1 MARDTD
7 RDDAA
12 ATGEEM
18 VRDGNLIIEDR
29 INRRDGL
36 VEYEG
41 SVAGGA
47 AAGTSATVGETIS
60 DATTQVTTT
69 EVVTTETVPAGTMDA
84 GAAGAADA
92 ADAADAGDALSMS
105 TDNTSAGTMAETAAT
120 GPITLVREGMTV
132 FDAAGEEIGTV
143 DQVQMGDP
151 SAVTTMGQDAGD
163 GGGGGL
169 AAAPAGLAGGSGGG
183 MGGAGGGITAFGG
196 GGLDLPESFAADLR
210 RVGFVKIDG
219 KGLFSR
225 DRYAAADE
233 IATVSGDGVRL
244 SVGKDALRTS

>member
-69 EVVTTETVPAGTMDA
+69 EVVTTETVPAGTVDA
-84 GAAGAADA
+84 GAAG
-92 ADAADAGDALSMS
+92 AADAGDALSMS
-105 TDNTSAGTMAETAAT
+105 SDNTSAGTMAETAAT

>member
-84 GAAGAADA
+84 GAAG
-92 ADAADAGDALSMS
+92 AADAGDALSMS

-183 MGGAGGGITAFGG
+183 MGGAGGGITAYGG

>member
-69 EVVTTETVPAGTMDA
+69 EVVTTETVPVGTMDA
-84 GAAGAADA
+84 GATGAA
-92 ADAADAGDALSMS
+92 DALSMS

-183 MGGAGGGITAFGG
+183 MGGAGGGITAYGG

>member
-69 EVVTTETVPAGTMDA
+69 EVVTTETVPAGTVDA
-84 GAAGAADA
+84 GAAG
-92 ADAADAGDALSMS
+92 AADAGDALSMS

-183 MGGAGGGITAFGG
+183 MGGAGGGITAYGG